1 MGKTTTEP
9 ITTTSITTTT
19 TTTSGVTTT
28 TTKPDTTT
36 STIATTTKP
45 VATTTTT
52 VSADDTTTTTVAADD
67 TIVVDDSN
75 DEPVLPDLEDIED
88 AIDPT
93 TIIETE
99 DELEEIVEPGVPS
112 EGEIIDTAQPIAGDT
127 NDNDGSV
134 VVVGNTESPNIDSS
148 EDAKRM
154 PFEEAQKIFV
164 PIIVIFTAIAIAL
177 AVGYIIKAGKT
188 PQAIKYGCIFIA
200 VALIIFLIAFLVF
213 YGVYGKL

>member
-1 MGKTTTEP
+1 MG
-9 ITTTSITTTT
+9 
-19 TTTSGVTTT
+19 
-28 TTKPDTTT
+28 
-36 STIATTTKP
+36 
-45 VATTTTT
+45 
-52 VSADDTTTTTVAADD
+52 DTTTTTVAADGTTTTTIAANDATTTTVVADD

-75 DEPVLPDLEDIED
+75 DEPGVPDLEDIED

-112 EGEIIDTAQPIAGDT
+112 EGDIIDTAQPIAGET
-127 NDNDGSV
+127 NVNDGSV

-177 AVGYIIKAGKT
+177 
-188 PQAIKYGCIFIA
+188 
-200 VALIIFLIAFLVF
+200 
-213 YGVYGKL
+213 